1 MVLDPTVPITPP
13 SPRLS
18 PRVLAVVLNWNRT
31 DHTVECVESLLNV
44 EYPSLDVAVCDNA
57 SEDVDR
63 LAERLVATGV
73 RDAGQIRPVRVARLD
88 RAAAVDGGTP
98 DDASADVLL
107 IQTGGNF
114 GYAGGNNVGLR
125 YALARDYDYV
135 WVLNND
141 TVVAPDALDALVGL
155 LSRYPQLGIV
165 GSTHFQYES
174 PRMHLSLGGGPYNK
188 WFGIDTPYHRLP
200 KDPIAQLRVEH
211 VLGASMLVRVEAIRD
226 VGLMDESYFL
236 YREETDW
243 CFRMRA
249 NGWDLATTFLSAVWH
264 KLGGTVVHRSPTHD
278 YYSTRNM
285 LVLTKRFFPYALP
298 SVAAYTF
305 ARAMLPKIV
314 RGQFKRIPYVWRAYV
329 DFFRGVT
336 GYVDLTPPPTASKT
350 ADRTAAGA

>member
-1 MVLDPTVPITPP
+1 LVLDPSIPIAPP
-13 SPRLS
+13 LPSLS

-44 EYPSLDVAVCDNA
+44 EYPGLDIAVCDNA
-57 SEDVDR
+57 SDDVDR
-63 LAERLVATGV
+63 LAERLVATGT
-73 RDAGQIRPVRVARLD
+73 RDHGQIRTLRLGRLD
-88 RAAAVDGGTP
+88 RAMAEAGGASD
-98 DDASADVLL
+98 DDAADVML

-125 YALARDYDYV
+125 YALARGYDYV

-141 TVVAPDALDALVGL
+141 TVVAPDALSPMVTLMLEYRG
-155 LSRYPQLGIV
+155 LGIV

-174 PRMHLSLGGGPYNK
+174 PKMHLSLGGGPYNK
-188 WFGIDTPYHRLP
+188 WFGIDTPYHDLP
-200 KDPIAQLRVEH
+200 KDPVAQLRVEH

-226 VGLMDESYFL
+226 VGVMDESYFL

-249 NGWDLATTFLSAVWH
+249 KHWDLATTFMSAVWH

-298 SVAAYTF
+298 SVASYTF
-305 ARAMLPKIV
+305 VRAMLPKV
-314 RGQFKRIPYVWRAYV
+314 ARGQFKRIPFVWRAYV

-350 ADRTAAGA
+350 ADRTVAGA

>member
-1 MVLDPTVPITPP
+1 LVLDPTVPIAPP
-13 SPRLS
+13 LPRLS
-18 PRVLAVVLNWNRT
+18 PRVLALVLNWNRT
-31 DHTVECVESLLNV
+31 DHTVECVESLLSV
-44 EYPSLDVAVCDNA
+44 EYAGLDIAVCDNA
-57 SEDVDR
+57 SDDV
-63 LAERLVATGV
+63 ERLVERLIATGT
-73 RDAGQIRPVRVARLD
+73 RDSQQVRPVRVARLD
-88 RAAAVDGGTP
+88 RATAEAGGTP
-98 DDASADVLL
+98 HDADADVLL

-114 GYAGGNNVGLR
+114 GFAGGNNVGLR

-141 TVVAPDALDALVGL
+141 TVVAPDALEPMVEL
-155 LSRYPQLGIV
+155 LRGFPQLGIV
-165 GSTHFQYES
+165 GSTHFQYEA
-174 PRMHLSLGGGPYNK
+174 PTMHLSLGGGPYNK
-188 WFGIDTPYHRLP
+188 WFGIDTPYHELP
-200 KDPIAQLRVEH
+200 EDPIAQLRVEH

-249 NGWDLATTFLSAVWH
+249 KGWDLATTFLSAVWH

-305 ARAMLPKIV
+305 VRAMAPKIV
-314 RGQFKRIPYVWRAYV
+314 RGQFGRIPFVWRAYV

-336 GYVDLTPPPTASKT
+336 GYVDLDPPAATRT
-350 ADRTAAGA
+350 ADRTVAGV

>member
-1 MVLDPTVPITPP
+1 MVLDPTVPLAPAV
-13 SPRLS
+13 PRHA

-31 DHTVECVESLLNV
+31 DLTVECVGSLLNV
-44 EYPSLDVAVCDNA
+44 EDAGLDIAVCDNA
-57 SEDVDR
+57 SDDVDH
-63 LAERLVATGV
+63 LAECLVAIGTKDEGK
-73 RDAGQIRPVRVARLD
+73 IRPVRVARLD
-88 RAAAVDGGTP
+88 RSAAEDGAVPDGDRP
-98 DDASADVLL
+98 DVLL

-125 YALARDYDYV
+125 YALAHDYDYV

-141 TVVAPDALDALVGL
+141 TVVAPDALAPMVGL
-155 LSRYPQLGIV
+155 MLEHPSLGII

-174 PRMHLSLGGGPYNK
+174 PKMHLSLGGGPYNK
-188 WFGIDTPYHRLP
+188 WFGIDTPYHELP
-200 KDPIAQLRVEH
+200 KDPFAQLSVEH
-211 VLGASMLVRVEAIRD
+211 VLGASMLVRAEAIRD
-226 VGLMDESYFL
+226 VGPMDESYFL

-249 NGWDLATTFLSAVWH
+249 KRWDLATTFLSAVWH
-264 KLGGTVVHRSPTHD
+264 KQGGTVVHCSPTHD

-298 SVAAYTF
+298 SVASYTF
-305 ARAMLPKIV
+305 VRAMLPKLV

-336 GYVDLTPPPTASKT
+336 GYVDLTPPAASKT